1 MSAMSEDV
9 PTCVICGSL
18 ATERVDEPALVVS
31 TPRLVAPPNPMPPV
45 NLCEEHSTAYR
56 SDWVL
61 LGWCVD
67 HYAEALRI
75 CPTHNKLVAPL

>member
-1 MSAMSEDV
+1 MSEDV

-18 ATERVDEPALVVS
+18 ATERVDDPAHVPS
-31 TPRLVAPPNPMPPV
+31 TTRLVPPPNRMPPV
-45 NLCEEHSTAYR
+45 DLCEEHWTAFH

-75 CPTHNKLVAPL
+75 CPIHHRLVDPL